1 MTDNR
6 RFILQ
11 IIFVFVVIFGFVALT
26 YVNNLHQE
34 KMRQINTN
42 YDLQT
47 RQHDLKV
54 AEFEKNSSGGKN
66 NE

>member
-26 YVNNLHQE
+26 YVNNLHTE
-34 KMRQINTN
+34 RMREINTN
-42 YDLQT
+42 YDLKT
-47 RQHDLKV
+47 REHELKV
-54 AEFEKNSSGGKN
+54 SELEKKETGGSTS
-66 NE
+66 E